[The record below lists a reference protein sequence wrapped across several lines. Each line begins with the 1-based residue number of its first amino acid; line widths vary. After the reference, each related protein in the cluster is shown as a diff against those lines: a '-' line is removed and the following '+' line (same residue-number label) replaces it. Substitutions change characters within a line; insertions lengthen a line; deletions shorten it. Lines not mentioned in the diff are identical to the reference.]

1 MGIKMT
7 KHIQEIGRLAFDA
20 KPEGGRDLQAEQL
33 FDGPFRTVLHIKM
46 RAGAILKKHNAPVPI
61 TVLCL
66 SGDGTFL
73 AGADL
78 EDSQELT
85 AGTLITLEPDVEHDA
100 VSGSGLHLLVTKF
113 KPS

>member
-1 MGIKMT
+1 MKYIT
-7 KHIQEIGRLAFDA
+7 HIS
-20 KPEGGRDLQAEQL
+20 DLTFGDESASESGLRAEPL

-46 RAGAILKKHNAPVPI
+46 RAGAILKKHKAPVPI

-66 SGDGTFL
+66 SGDGTFR

-85 AGTLITLEPDVEHDA
+85 AGTLITLEPDVEHEA